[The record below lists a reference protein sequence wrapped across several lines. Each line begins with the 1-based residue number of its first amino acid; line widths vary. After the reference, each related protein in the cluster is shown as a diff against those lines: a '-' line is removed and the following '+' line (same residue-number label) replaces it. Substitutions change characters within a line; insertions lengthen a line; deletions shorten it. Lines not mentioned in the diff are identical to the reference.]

1 MHKIIYHLVAF
12 IVLLSTPSYSNYS
25 TDGIP
30 DDFMSMLD
38 KPEAFRTDNL
48 ATFIARPFA
57 AGEERDLSF
66 FSKPQASRTKW
77 NQKYQ
82 SHTKT
87 SVNMKAQDIFVT
99 TGTIFRGLL
108 NNEDDAYGD
117 LVNAAAEGMLGALK
131 GDLGFKEQ
139 PLSETEKRNAI
150 REVLNLGRWMKNN
163 LSQHLDFYK
172 SVYNALQ
179 NRKYKK
185 HFQMCA
191 LYLLAGS
198 DSEIKEGEWY
208 LQGASDKAAVI
219 RKVQFYAQK
228 LLPPFEDD
236 AAAEPFPPFD
246 PNSTIISAVE
256 YNSKLQQ
263 FYGTPNIQASNLHV
277 GVGKSFARYPAN
289 MVLGSLKKPNQ
300 AKDKTFSITM
310 QIDPYHYFVV
320 MAPPLSD
327 QIALLP
333 AYMMK
338 EADSVKS
345 GQEISGNLTIKILSS
360 QGGVRLQQNRVHWST
375 TPENNNGL
383 LFVDTP
389 LIADDQK
396 TYSFIASVKRPRT
409 RHGIIYYYWH
419 PTPLQILQLKGFT
432 ETTPVFTFQQLYNHL
447 KSWED
452 VNPVPRVILDEIEA
466 LKDGRLSKFS
476 DVSKF

>member
-1 MHKIIYHLVAF
+1 MHKIIYRLVVF
-12 IVLLSTPSYSNYS
+12 IVLLSPPCYSNYS

-30 DDFMSMLD
+30 GDFMGMLD
-38 KPEAFRTDNL
+38 KPAAFRTDNL

-66 FSKPQASRTKW
+66 FSKPQASRPKW
-77 NQKYQ
+77 NQKHQ

-87 SVNMKAQDIFVT
+87 AANMKAQDIFVT

-139 PLSETEKRNAI
+139 PSSETEKRNAV

-179 NRKYKK
+179 DRKYKK

-198 DSEIKEGEWY
+198 GSEIKEGEWY

-219 RKVQFYAQK
+219 RKVKRYAQD
-228 LLPPFEDD
+228 LLPSFEDD
-236 AAAEPFPPFD
+236 VPVELFPPFN
-246 PNSTIISAVE
+246 PNRTIISAVE

-263 FYGTPNIQASNLHV
+263 FYGTPNIRASNLHV
-277 GVGKSFARYPAN
+277 GAGKGFARYPAN
-289 MVLGSLKKPNQ
+289 MILGSLKKPNQ
-300 AKDKTFSITM
+300 TKDKTFSITM
-310 QIDPYHYFVV
+310 QIDPHHYFVV
-320 MAPPLSD
+320 MAPSD
-327 QIALLP
+327 GQVALLP

-345 GQEISGNLTIKILSS
+345 GEEISGNLTIKILSS

-375 TPENNNGL
+375 TSENNNGL

-409 RHGIIYYYWH
+409 RREIVYYYWH

-432 ETTPVFTFQQLYNHL
+432 DMTPAFTFQQLYDHL
-447 KSWED
+447 QTWKD
-452 VNPVPRVILDEIEA
+452 VSPVPGEILDEIEA
-466 LKDGRLSKFS
+466 LKDGRLPKFS